1 MKLVIA
7 FIKPYMLDQVLL
19 ALHELQPLS
28 GVSITDARGF
38 GRGRGA
44 TAETRMLQGGALTTQ
59 PRIRIEAAC
68 SSAEVDRVIEVIET
82 NAHTGR
88 RGDGKIYVV
97 DLEDAV
103 RISTGE
109 RGEAAL

>member
-7 FIKPYMLDQVLL
+7 YVRPVLL
-19 ALHELQPLS
+19 ENVVLALSDLGLLS
-28 GVSITDARGF
+28 GVSVSDVRGF
-38 GRGRGA
+38 GRGRAAGA
-44 TAETRMLQGGALTTQ
+44 DRGAEGELNLLPRTRLEVACQEGTVEVVVAT
-59 PRIRIEAAC
+59 IE
-68 SSAEVDRVIEVIET
+68 R

-97 DLEDAV
+97 DLGQAV

-109 RGEAAL
+109 RGTAAI